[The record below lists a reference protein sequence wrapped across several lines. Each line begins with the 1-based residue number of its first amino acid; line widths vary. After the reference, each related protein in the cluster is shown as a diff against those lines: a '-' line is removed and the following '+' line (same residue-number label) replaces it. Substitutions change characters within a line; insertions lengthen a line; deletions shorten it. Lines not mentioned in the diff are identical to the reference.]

1 MNTIKIIFILL
12 LTICIVSCSANT
24 DKESHYHEFED
35 HKCSCG
41 KIEDNYF
48 LVTFKSEG
56 GSIVDNQIVEQ
67 GDCIEEPEIPVKEG
81 YDFDGWYFEDQ
92 VFDFTNEVTCNLILT
107 ARWLIE
113 GNSYEIIKGNGNE
126 QKVNVYLRD
135 CNEPFDIA
143 IKLHIDNTICAP
155 GSNGKIEINY
165 INLTNVLL
173 QVKLTFDCPIEVIDF
188 YSNEDL
194 TDKLDL
200 TEELSK
206 RLELSFDETETLVIY
221 WKWRFELDSSDN
233 EDTLIG
239 LNPESLVLLITNE
252 CQQKD

>member
-1 MNTIKIIFILL
+1 M
-12 LTICIVSCSANT
+12 
-24 DKESHYHEFED
+24 
-35 HKCSCG
+35 
-41 KIEDNYF
+41 
-48 LVTFKSEG
+48 
-56 GSIVDNQIVEQ
+56 
-67 GDCIEEPEIPVKEG
+67 
-81 YDFDGWYFEDQ
+81 
-92 VFDFTNEVTCNLILT
+92 ILT

-194 TDKLDL
+194 TDKLNL